1 MDFLDLKL
9 INMHTSRGTTVMVN
23 CDILDVILH
32 IICMN
37 NFKEFFEFFYYVVIR
52 VFTTIKA
59 TILYGILVTSMY
71 INYDDRL
78 Y

>member
-9 INMHTSRGTTVMVN
+9 MNMHTSRGTTVMVN

-37 NFKEFFEFFYYVVIR
+37 NFKEFFEFFLLCCYKGFYYY
-52 VFTTIKA
+52 KCN
-59 TILYGILVTSMY
+59 Y
-71 INYDDRL
+71 IIWYFSDIYVHKL
-78 Y
+78 